1 MLIAHRGYSAM
12 YPENTM
18 TSFRKA
24 RSKVIEFDVRKT
36 LDNIPVVIHDHTL
49 DRTTTGTGDVKKHTW
64 EHIKDLHIKGCDERV
79 PSLDQVLQTF
89 GDEYSYDIEIKSKD
103 TAGVVMDSIRK
114 SSLPYGNFL
123 VTSFKWDEIKAI
135 RKLDDRV
142 NTGLISLV
150 RPERAIR
157 ECVKLGC
164 EVAVLNYLTI
174 THDVVRYAKE
184 RGVEIYSFT
193 VNSADEA
200 LKLIQFGVSGIIT
213 DDCDLLGFTSFENG
227 QQRIKHGF

>member
-24 RSKVIEFDVRKT
+24 RSKVVEFDVRKT
-36 LDNIPVVIHDHTL
+36 LDNVPVVIHDRVL

-64 EHIKDLHIKGCDERV
+64 EHIKDLHIKGSDERV

-89 GDEYSYDIEIKSKD
+89 GDEYSYDIEIKSTD
-103 TAGVVMDSIRK
+103 TASVIVDSIKK
-114 SSLPYGNFL
+114 SELPYGNFL
-123 VTSFKWDEIKAI
+123 VTSFKWDEIKTV
-135 RKLDDRV
+135 RKLDDRI

-157 ECVKLGC
+157 ECVRIGC
-164 EVAVLNYLTI
+164 EVAVLNHLAI
-174 THDVVRYAKE
+174 TRNVVKYAQE
-184 RGVEIYSFT
+184 RGIEVYAYT

-200 LKLIQFGVSGIIT
+200 RKLIEYGVTGIIS
-213 DDCDLLGFTSFENG
+213 DECDMLL
-227 QQRIKHGF
+227 

>member
-12 YPENTM
+12 YPENTL
-18 TSFRKA
+18 TSIRKA
-24 RSKVIEFDVRKT
+24 RSKVVEFDVRKT
-36 LDNIPVVIHDHTL
+36 LDNVPVVIHDRTL

-64 EHIKDLHIKGCDERV
+64 EQIQDLHIKGCVERV

-89 GDEYSYDIEIKSKD
+89 GDEYSYNIEIKSSD
-103 TAGVVMDSIRK
+103 TASVVVDSIKK
-114 SSLPYGNFL
+114 STLAYGNTL
-123 VTSFKWDEIKAI
+123 VTSFKWDEIKTV
-135 RKLDDRV
+135 RKIDDRI

-164 EVAVLNYLTI
+164 AVAVLNHLIVTR
-174 THDVVRYAKE
+174 DVVNYANE
-184 RGVEIYSFT
+184 RGIEVYSFT

-200 LKLIQFGVSGIIT
+200 RKLVEYGVSGIIS
-213 DDCDLLGFTSFENG
+213 DECDLLGFT
-227 QQRIKHGF
+227 

>member
-24 RSKVIEFDVRKT
+24 RSKVVEFDVRKT
-36 LDNIPVVIHDHTL
+36 LDNVPVVIHDRTL
-49 DRTTTGTGDVKKHTW
+49 DRTTTGSGDVKKHTW
-64 EHIKDLHIKGCDERV
+64 EQIKDLHIKDCDERV

-89 GDEYSYDIEIKSKD
+89 GDEYSYNIEIKSSD
-103 TAGVVMDSIRK
+103 TARVVVDSIKK
-114 SSLPYGNFL
+114 SELPYGNTL
-123 VTSFKWDEIKAI
+123 VTSFKWDEIKAV
-135 RKLDDRV
+135 RKLDGRI
-142 NTGLISLV
+142 NTGLISIV

-164 EVAVLNYLTI
+164 EVAVLNHLII
-174 THDVVRYAKE
+174 TRDVMSYAEKNGIE
-184 RGVEIYSFT
+184 VYAYT

-200 LKLIQFGVSGIIT
+200 RKLIEYGVSGIIS
-213 DDCDLLGFTSFENG
+213 DNCDLL
-227 QQRIKHGF
+227 